1 MFKLNQNK
9 DKKSFQKGVFFG
21 LGIMIAGLSYAVVAS
36 LTIEEKED
44 DANDSLTAAEFNQFS
59 GVLQGIRTDDDD
71 DDDDDNVGIGIDP
84 TEKLH
89 VAGDILATGSLTV
102 NGNIGLSGEVDVEGT
117 LSAHNLRSKCEEG
130 FVLQGFNQ
138 TTGDLVCVSVEQ

>member
-1 MFKLNQNK
+1 MFKPNQNR
-9 DKKSFQKGVFFG
+9 DKKSFQKGMFFG

-36 LTIEEKED
+36 LTIKEKED
-44 DANDSLTAAEFNQFS
+44 DANYSLMAAEFNQFS
-59 GVLQGIRTDDDD
+59 GVLQGIRIDDDD
-71 DDDDDNVGIGIDP
+71 DDDKVGIGIDP

-89 VAGDILATGSLTV
+89 VAGNILATGSLTV